1 MEVKSEK
8 DKALKTLALYA
19 VDAVKNGNIKVN
31 LKKKDGRVV
40 LGAAMFYKELPAS
53 VRQVKAYRK
62 SYFIVVFTDRVTGS
76 ITDIRTYYA
85 PKKVP
90 PKH

>member
-1 MEVKSEK
+1 MVKGEK
-8 DKALKTLALYA
+8 DKALNALALYA

-40 LGAAMFYKELPAS
+40 LGAAMFYKEFPAS

-62 SYFIVVFTDRVTGS
+62 SYFIVVLPTVLRE
-76 ITDIRTYYA
+76 A
-85 PKKVP
+85 
-90 PKH
+90 

>member
-1 MEVKSEK
+1 
-8 DKALKTLALYA
+8 
-19 VDAVKNGNIKVN
+19 
-31 LKKKDGRVV
+31 
-40 LGAAMFYKELPAS
+40 MFYKEFPAS

-62 SYFIVVFTDRVTGS
+62 SYFIVVFTDCVTGS